1 MGRILGFV
9 ALLAVVGI
17 GAYVFMRQAQGVTG
31 NNGNPGNTVEML
43 AVERDIMNVARAE
56 RNYVATHGSCVAFSE
71 LHSSGELSIDS
82 PGRGPYTYSVDC
94 GSGGSYHALAT
105 YTGPDGSP
113 LPKSISVDETMHM
126 SQQ

>member
-56 RNYVATHGSCVAFSE
+56 RNYVATHGNCVAFSE

-82 PGRGPYTYSVDC
+82 ANRGPYTYSVDC
-94 GSGGSYHALAT
+94 GSGGGFHALAT
-105 YTGPDGSP
+105 YTGPDRSP

>member
-1 MGRILGFV
+1 MGRVFGFV
-9 ALLAVVGI
+9 TLLAVVGI
-17 GAYVFMRQAQGVTG
+17 GAYVFMRQTQAVTG
-31 NNGNPGNTVEML
+31 SNGNPGNTVEML

-56 RNYVATHGSCVAFSE
+56 RNYLATHGSCVTFAE

-82 PGRGPYTYSVDC
+82 PNRGPYSYSVDC
-94 GSGGSYHALAT
+94 GSGGGFHALAT

-113 LPKSISVDETMHM
+113 LPRSISVDETMHM